1 VSKGDRNEEID
12 DDILQSRADILR
24 ARDIVPPYGQEAGG
38 ESKPHEGSEE
48 TAGSSGPAETEGR
61 KEERPGED
69 ITEAGAQSSGIPQEN
84 GEIPR
89 LDLAEK
95 IMAEQ
100 RRITSIRRRAPG
112 EGREPEAS
120 EVKTGPVVGSVE
132 QRRPAQSDEEQTIAE
147 IVTRD
152 IEKLCRGGTMPD
164 SR

>member
-1 VSKGDRNEEID
+1 VSRADNNEQID
-12 DDILQSRADILR
+12 DDILQSRADVLR
-24 ARDIVPPYGQEAGG
+24 ARDVIPPYEEEPPG
-38 ESKPHEGSEE
+38 ESKPQETSEQ
-48 TAGSSGPAETEGR
+48 TASSNATAETER
-61 KEERPGED
+61 REEETPHED
-69 ITEAGAQSSGIPQEN
+69 ITEAGAGSPGIPQEN

-112 EGREPEAS
+112 EGRES
-120 EVKTGPVVGSVE
+120 ETAEIETGPVVGPVE
-132 QRRPAQSDEEQTIAE
+132 QHRPAQSDQERIIAE

-152 IEKLCRGGTMPD
+152 IEKLCRGGTTPD